1 MSTEVGDLDA
11 ALAAL
16 YQLPLEQFVATRD
29 QLARRLRAT
38 GDRATAARS
47 PACGAHR

>member
-29 QLARRLRAT
+29 QLA
-38 GDRATAARS
+38 
-47 PACGAHR
+47 